1 MGTVLITGASR
12 GIGLE
17 FARQYAAEGN
27 RVLATCRAPE
37 KAAEL
42 GALEGEVSVHRLD
55 VTALPGIEA
64 LARAL
69 HGEAIDILIN
79 NAGMLTSGQRAGGID
94 FTAWV
99 EELKV
104 NTIGPIAVAH
114 AFLPHLR
121 RGTGRRMAFLSS
133 TLASIGENTSGAYV
147 LYRSSKAGLNAA
159 VRSLAIDSG
168 ADGMIVLLLH
178 PGWVRTDIGGPSAPV
193 AAKDSVRGMRR
204 VIAAAGPED
213 SGRFLGFDGRE
224 IPW

>member
-1 MGTVLITGASR
+1 MATVLITGASK

-37 KAAEL
+37 TAAEL
-42 GALEGEVSVHRLD
+42 GALEGEVSVHKLD
-55 VTALPGIEA
+55 VTDLPGIEA

-69 HGEAIDILIN
+69 ESEAIDILIN

-104 NTIGPIAVAH
+104 NTIGPIAVAR

-133 TLASIGENTSGAYV
+133 TLASIGENTSGAYM

-159 VRSLAIDSG
+159 VRSLAIDTR

-178 PGWVRTDIGGPSAPV
+178 PGWVRTDMGGPNAPV
-193 AAKDSVRGMRR
+193 AARDSVEGLRR
-204 VIAAAGPED
+204 VIAAAGPKD